1 MGKSPGKWI
10 KGILFGKKT
19 SKSNLSKGRELSK
32 SASEKPAR
40 VSSKESIST
49 LTVDAPLISNSVPG
63 TIIDRIENSSF
74 DEGVAAK
81 LASDELVSSS
91 TKQDGDIPLDP
102 GLPNDSEQIRLE
114 EAATVVQASFRGY
127 QARRAFRTLK
137 CIIRLQA
144 VIRGRLVRRQAVAT
158 LFCVQGI
165 VKFQAIARG
174 YMVRRSNIGNGQ
186 CRRQNLVLQDAKH
199 CPTGNSLKNA
209 FIYGLFQLL
218 SSSPT
223 AKPLCLQYR
232 PGEPNSAWDWLLRWS
247 ISQVWAPYPKQKETC
262 ESELQIVETEQ
273 NKPKGNNR
281 KVRSATVGTDLN
293 HAHTD
298 TEKLKQK
305 GRKLS
310 SQSVKSGQE
319 HQQSA
324 NNKVKHGLKKIQ
336 KPTGEISN
344 EAEIDDKKPK
354 RFQVKLSKS
363 PAPKFSEQTSNT
375 PTEKPVE
382 NLAEASEE
390 NDVKSSLELP
400 GANSPVNLDSEELPK
415 PISDKS
421 QDTCQGDTDF
431 KDECVSSE
439 NYKSGRR
446 TSLSSKNDDQ
456 DVAPENGLKVP
467 SYMATTASSKAKVK
481 LQGSPRFAQ
490 DIVDKNGLAR
500 RHSLP
505 SSTSG
510 KLSSSPRVR
519 LVQANGREGNKIDR
533 ALSSSRDVTDK
544 VIQVD
549 WKR

>member
-19 SKSNLSKGRELSK
+19 SKSNFSKGRELSK

-40 VSSKESIST
+40 VSSKEPIST
-49 LTVDAPLISNSVPG
+49 LTVDAPFVSNSVPG

-74 DEGVAAK
+74 DQGVPAK

-91 TKQDGDIPLDP
+91 TKQDGDVPLDP
-102 GLPNDSEQIRLE
+102 GLPNDSEKIRLE
-114 EAATVVQASFRGY
+114 EAATVVQASFRSY
-127 QARRAFRTLK
+127 RARCAFRTLK
-137 CIIRLQA
+137 GIIRLQA

-158 LFCVQGI
+158 LYCVQGI

-174 YMVRRSNIGNGQ
+174 YMVRRSNVGNGQ
-186 CRRQNLVLQDAKH
+186 CRRQSLVSEDAKH
-199 CPTGNSLKNA
+199 RPTGNWLKNA
-209 FIYGLFQLL
+209 FIHGLL

-223 AKPLCLQYR
+223 AKPLRLQYS

-247 ISQVWAPYPKQKETC
+247 ISQVWAPYSKQRETC
-262 ESELQIVETEQ
+262 DSELQIVETEQ
-273 NKPKGNNR
+273 NKPKRSNR
-281 KVRSATVGTDLN
+281 KVRSATVRNDPN
-293 HAHTD
+293 HAHAD

-324 NNKVKHGLKKIQ
+324 SDKVKHGLKKIQ

-344 EAEIDDKKPK
+344 AVEIDDKKPK
-354 RFQVKLSKS
+354 RFQEKLSKS
-363 PAPKFSEQTSNT
+363 PAPKFSEQTSDT
-375 PTEKPVE
+375 PTDKPME
-382 NLAEASEE
+382 NLTEASEQ
-390 NDVKSSLELP
+390 NDVESTLELP
-400 GANSPVNLDSEELPK
+400 GANSPVNLDSEGHPK
-415 PISDKS
+415 LVSDKS
-421 QDTCQGDTDF
+421 QDICQGDMDF
-431 KDECVSSE
+431 KDEHISSE
-439 NYKSGRR
+439 NYKSSRR
-446 TSLSSKNDDQ
+446 TSLPAKNDDQ
-456 DVAPENGLKVP
+456 DVAPESGTRVP

-481 LQGSPRFAQ
+481 VQGSPRFAQ

-533 ALSSSRDVTDK
+533 SLSSSRDVTDK

>member
-1 MGKSPGKWI
+1 MK
-10 KGILFGKKT
+10 
-19 SKSNLSKGRELSK
+19 K

-40 VSSKESIST
+40 VSSKEPIST

-63 TIIDRIENSSF
+63 TIIDRIDNSSF

-91 TKQDGDIPLDP
+91 TKLDGDTPLDP
-102 GLPNDSEQIRLE
+102 GLPNDTEQIRLE
-114 EAATVVQASFRGY
+114 EAATVVQASFRSY

-199 CPTGNSLKNA
+199 RPTGNSLKNA
-209 FIYGLFQLL
+209 FIYGLIQLL
-218 SSSPT
+218 SSSRT
-223 AKPLCLQYR
+223 AKPLRLQYS

-247 ISQVWAPYPKQKETC
+247 ISQVWPPYSKQRETC
-262 ESELQIVETEQ
+262 DSELQIVETEQ
-273 NKPKGNNR
+273 NKPKRNNR
-281 KVRSATVGTDLN
+281 KVRSATVGTDPN
-293 HAHTD
+293 HAHSD

-336 KPTGEISN
+336 KPKGEISN

-354 RFQVKLSKS
+354 NFQGKLSKS
-363 PAPKFSEQTSNT
+363 PAPN
-375 PTEKPVE
+375 
-382 NLAEASEE
+382 
-390 NDVKSSLELP
+390 LELP
-400 GANSPVNLDSEELPK
+400 GANSPVILDSEEPPK
-415 PISDKS
+415 PISVES
-421 QDTCQGDTDF
+421 QDTCQGDMDF
-431 KDECVSSE
+431 KDEYISSE
-439 NYKSGRR
+439 NYKSSRR
-446 TSLSSKNDDQ
+446 TSLSSKNDNQ
-456 DVAPENGLKVP
+456 DVSPENGTKVP

-490 DIVDKNGLAR
+490 DIVDKNSLAR

-505 SSTSG
+505 STISG

-519 LVQANGREGNKIDR
+519 LVQANSREGNKIDR
-533 ALSSSRDVTDK
+533 SLSSSRDVT
-544 VIQVD
+544 
-549 WKR
+549 

>member
-19 SKSNLSKGRELSK
+19 PKSNLSKGRELSK

-40 VSSKESIST
+40 VSSKEPIST

-63 TIIDRIENSSF
+63 TIIDRIDNSSF

-102 GLPNDSEQIRLE
+102 GLPNDTEQIRLE
-114 EAATVVQASFRGY
+114 EAATVVQASFRSY

-186 CRRQNLVLQDAKH
+186 CRRQNLVLQDAEH
-199 CPTGNSLKNA
+199 RPTGNSLKNA
-209 FIYGLFQLL
+209 FIYGLIQLL

-223 AKPLCLQYR
+223 AKPLRLQYS

-247 ISQVWAPYPKQKETC
+247 ISQVWPPYSKQRETC
-262 ESELQIVETEQ
+262 DSGLQIVETEQ
-273 NKPKGNNR
+273 NKPKRNNR
-281 KVRSATVGTDLN
+281 KVPSATVGTDPN
-293 HAHTD
+293 HAHSD

-324 NNKVKHGLKKIQ
+324 NNNVKHGLKKIQ
-336 KPTGEISN
+336 KPKVQPI
-344 EAEIDDKKPK
+344 KPM
-354 RFQVKLSKS
+354 
-363 PAPKFSEQTSNT
+363 
-375 PTEKPVE
+375 E
-382 NLAEASEE
+382 NLEEASEQ

-400 GANSPVNLDSEELPK
+400 GANSPVILDSEEPPK
-415 PISDKS
+415 PISVKS
-421 QDTCQGDTDF
+421 QDTCQGDMDF
-431 KDECVSSE
+431 KDEHISGE
-439 NYKSGRR
+439 NYKSSRR
-446 TSLSSKNDDQ
+446 TSLSSKNDNQ
-456 DVAPENGLKVP
+456 DVSPENGTKVP

-490 DIVDKNGLAR
+490 DIVDKNSLAR

-505 SSTSG
+505 STISG

-519 LVQANGREGNKIDR
+519 LVQANSREGNKIDR
-533 ALSSSRDVTDK
+533 SLSSSRDVT
-544 VIQVD
+544 
-549 WKR
+549 